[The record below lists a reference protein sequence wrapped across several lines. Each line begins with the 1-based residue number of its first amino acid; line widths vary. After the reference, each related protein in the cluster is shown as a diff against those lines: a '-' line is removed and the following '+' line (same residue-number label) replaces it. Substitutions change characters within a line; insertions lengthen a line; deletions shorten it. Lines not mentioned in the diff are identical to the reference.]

1 MKKRALSLIAV
12 ALVLATLLIG
22 IQTNVANAWDH
33 DLLRPAPAGN
43 P

>member
-22 IQTNVANAWDH
+22 MQTNEVNAWDH
-33 DLLRPAPAGN
+33 DLLRPAPTGN